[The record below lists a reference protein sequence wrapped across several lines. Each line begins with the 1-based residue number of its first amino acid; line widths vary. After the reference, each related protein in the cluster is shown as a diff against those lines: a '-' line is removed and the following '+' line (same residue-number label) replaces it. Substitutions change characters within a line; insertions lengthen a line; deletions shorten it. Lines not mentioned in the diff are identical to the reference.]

1 MTTGHSVKSGADA
14 LTLTGIGL
22 GIAAAAATL
31 MQAGVELTR
40 FALALAAG

>member
-14 LTLTGIGL
+14 LALTGIGL
-22 GIAAAAATL
+22 GLAAAAAAL

-40 FALALAAG
+40 FALTLAAG